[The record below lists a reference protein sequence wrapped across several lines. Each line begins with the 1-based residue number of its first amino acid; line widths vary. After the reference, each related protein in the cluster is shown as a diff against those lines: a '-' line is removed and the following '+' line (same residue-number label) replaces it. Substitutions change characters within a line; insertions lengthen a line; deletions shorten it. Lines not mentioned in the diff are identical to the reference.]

1 MIRFVM
7 TMVLAFGVLAGG
19 CVTHHGA
26 ANIVSIPEGA
36 EVINVDDDTVLGVT
50 PVKVWWREGKEERRR
65 INVRLH
71 KSGYRDKVTSF
82 FVTFRHGSK
91 NSALDEPQFVR
102 IVLDK
107 DE

>member
-1 MIRFVM
+1 M
-7 TMVLAFGVLAGG
+7 TRIVFTTALISCLAVGG
-19 CVTHHGA
+19 CATHHGA
-26 ANIVSIPEGA
+26 ANIISIPEGA

-71 KSGYRDKVTSF
+71 KAGYLDKVTSF

-91 NSALDEPQFVR
+91 NSALDEPQYVR
-102 IVLDK
+102 IILDK
-107 DE
+107 EN